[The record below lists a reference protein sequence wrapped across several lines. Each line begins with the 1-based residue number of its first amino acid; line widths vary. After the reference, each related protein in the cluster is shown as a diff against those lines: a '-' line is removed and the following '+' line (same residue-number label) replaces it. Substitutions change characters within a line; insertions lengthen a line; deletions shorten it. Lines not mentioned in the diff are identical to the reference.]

1 MVRVSATM
9 VGAAVAGVLAL
20 SACGAKSEAGQ
31 PVAEQGQGQVQEAS
45 GDSQSVRLA
54 VAQVGNLG
62 SVVTDQNGLTL
73 YRFDKDKAKPPV
85 SNCKEDCAVAWPP
98 VTVGDLSELKLAN
111 VDKGLVGVLERE
123 DGTKQVTLA
132 GWALYRYKDDK
143 KAGDA
148 KGQGIN
154 GTWFAATPEGKK
166 AQAKAKVNNP
176 APAPPP
182 EQSSGGGGGSG
193 GYGY

>member
-1 MVRVSATM
+1 MVRTSVAIA
-9 VGAAVAGVLAL
+9 GAAVAGLLAL
-20 SACGAKSEAGQ
+20 SACSAKSEAGQ
-31 PVAEQGQGQVQEAS
+31 PVSGEPA

-62 SVVTDQNGLTL
+62 SVVTDQNGRTL

-85 SNCKEDCAVAWPP
+85 SNCKDDCAVSWPP
-98 VTVGDLSELKLAN
+98 VTVNDLSELKLAN
-111 VDKGLVGVLERE
+111 VNKSLVGLLERA

-166 AQAKAKVNNP
+166 AQVQAKVNP
-176 APAPPP
+176 APAPAPAPAP
-182 EQSSGGGGGSG
+182 EQDSGGGGG
-193 GYGY
+193 YGY

>member
-1 MVRVSATM
+1 MGRVSGAM
-9 VGAAVAGVLAL
+9 VGAAVVGVLAL
-20 SACGAKSEAGQ
+20 TACSEKGQ
-31 PVAEQGQGQVQEAS
+31 PVAQEQEQA
-45 GDSQSVRLA
+45 GDSQSVKLA
-54 VAQVGNLG
+54 AKQVGNLG

-85 SNCKEDCAVAWPP
+85 SNCKDDCAVVWPP
-98 VTVGDLSELKLAN
+98 MTVNDLSEVKLAN
-111 VDKGLVGVLERE
+111 VDKSLVGVLERA
-123 DGTKQVTLA
+123 DGTKQLTLA

-166 AQAKAKVNNP
+166 AQAKAKQAP
-176 APAPPP
+176 APAPAP
-182 EQSSGGGGGSG
+182 EQNSGGDGG